1 MGARWV
7 TETLRHASL
16 FTLALTCW
24 VTPATSGVA
33 PSVQGG
39 GWVEVRTPHLRV
51 MSDAG
56 LGKATAIAER
66 LERLHEVLG
75 NSARTLVVEPRRPRV
90 VLMFADEGGFF
101 HYLPFYRGHRESIR
115 GYFQPTPDGEFLLM
129 QAASGEERAEVA
141 VHEYTHAI
149 LHEAMPHVPLWLNE
163 GLAEYF
169 STFRV
174 DSRTAQVGAVIP
186 GHLQQLQ
193 STRMLTIPEL
203 FAVNPESGDYHEG
216 ERQGTFYAESWLLVH
231 MLLSERAEDLP
242 RLEGFLRAL
251 RDGADPLTAFRREY
265 GEDAALQL
273 RLGAYT
279 RRTSFSAREWHF
291 DEPFGAIDK
300 QIRMSVPTV
309 ELLTTIA
316 TALIPQGQSMWPTVS
331 QHLTAALSL
340 SPHDPTACALSGVLA
355 QKRGER
361 AAAARWYTQALA
373 APDVPAS
380 VCRQVANSRM
390 SVILEPPP
398 GATQGPAGTQEGV
411 QERVTEIRGVVERGL
426 RREAADAELLA
437 LLAKTYVVAPGPD
450 ASPGLRA
457 VEKASHLLPGR
468 TDLIADRVVLLAY
481 VGQLR
486 DARKLFEERVVRL
499 AKPHE
504 ADYARVALEDL
515 ERQHLRNAEVDRFN
529 GAVDL
534 VNRGQRRAAAAV
546 FDSVASGHGSAD
558 LRERAADAVRKLHAS
573 ETDAAEDARA
583 VKRYNEGVTATTK
596 GDWASA
602 TEAFRDALTLAPNE
616 QLRAQAQTA
625 LERVETER
633 GFAQVNEHLRATRY
647 AEAETLL
654 RSLRTRG
661 LSTAQKAWVDRVLR
675 DLAVQRAKR

>member
-7 TETLRHASL
+7 TETFLHASL
-16 FTLALTCW
+16 FTLALAGC
-24 VTPATSGVA
+24 VTAANAGVG

-51 MSDAG
+51 LSDAG

-90 VLMFADEGGFF
+90 VLLFADEDGFF
-101 HYLPFYRGHRESIR
+101 HYRPFYRGSRELIR
-115 GYFQPTPDGEFLLM
+115 GYFQPTPDGEFLIM
-129 QAASGEERAEVA
+129 QSLSGEERAEVA

-149 LHEAMPHVPLWLNE
+149 LHEAMPQIPMWLNE

-174 DSRTAQVGAVIP
+174 DSRTAQMGAVIS
-186 GHLQQLQ
+186 GHLQHLQ
-193 STRMLTIPEL
+193 SAQLLTIPEL
-203 FAVNPESGDYHEG
+203 FAVNPGSGDYHEG

-242 RLEGFLRAL
+242 RLEGFLRAM
-251 RDGADPLTAFRREY
+251 RDGADPHTAFRREY
-265 GEDAALQL
+265 GEDTALQM
-273 RLGAYT
+273 RLGAYA
-279 RRTSFSAREWHF
+279 RRTSFGAREWHF
-291 DEPFGAIDK
+291 DKPFGAIDK

-316 TALIPQGQSMWPTVS
+316 MALIPQGKSMWPTVS

-340 SPHDPTACALSGVLA
+340 SPHDPTACALAGVLA
-355 QKRGER
+355 EKRGEH
-361 AAAARWYTQALA
+361 AAAERWYTQALA

-398 GATQGPAGTQEGV
+398 GATHGSAGSQEAV
-411 QERVTEIRGVVERGL
+411 QERVTEIRAVVERGL
-426 RREAADAELLA
+426 RREPADAELLA

-450 ASPGLRA
+450 AGPGLRA
-457 VEKASHLLPGR
+457 AEQASHLLPGR
-468 TDLIADRVVLLAY
+468 TDLIADRVVLLAFQ
-481 VGQLR
+481 GQLG
-486 DARKLFEERVVRL
+486 DARRLFEERVIPL
-499 AKPHE
+499 AKPFE

-515 ERQHLRNAEVDRFN
+515 EGRHLQNAEVDRFN
-529 GAVDL
+529 AAVDL
-534 VNRGQRRAAAAV
+534 VNRGQRRAAAAA
-546 FDSVASGHGSAD
+546 FDSVASGHGSAE
-558 LRERAADAVRKLHAS
+558 LRERAADAARKLHAD
-573 ETDAAEDARA
+573 ETDAAEGARA

-596 GDWASA
+596 GDWATA
-602 TEAFRDALTLAPNE
+602 TEAFRDALTLAPTE
-616 QLRAQAQTA
+616 ELRTQARAA

-633 GFAQVNEHLRATRY
+633 GFVRVNEHLRATRY
-647 AEAETLL
+647 SEAETLL
-654 RSLRTRG
+654 RSLRRRAM
-661 LSTAQKAWVDRVLR
+661 SPAQKAWVDRVLR
-675 DLAVQRAKR
+675 DLAARRAQR

>member
-7 TETLRHASL
+7 TETFRRTSL
-16 FTLALTCW
+16 CTLALACW
-24 VTPATSGVA
+24 VTAASAGMA

-51 MSDAG
+51 LSDAG

-66 LERLHEVLG
+66 LERLHEVLR

-90 VLMFADEGGFF
+90 VLMFADEGSFF
-101 HYLPFYRGHRESIR
+101 HYLPFYRGHRESVQ

-129 QAASGEERAEVA
+129 QALSGEERARVS

-149 LHEAMPHVPLWLNE
+149 LHEAMPRIPLWLNE

-174 DSRTAQVGAVIP
+174 DSRAAQVGAVIP
-186 GHLQQLQ
+186 EYLQHLQ

-203 FAVNPESGDYHEG
+203 FAVNPGSGDYHEG

-231 MLLSERAEDLP
+231 MLLSERVGDLP

-251 RDGADPLTAFRREY
+251 RDGADPHTAFRREY
-265 GEDAALQL
+265 GEDAALQM
-273 RLGAYT
+273 RLGAYA
-279 RRTSFSAREWHF
+279 RRTSYGAREWHF

-340 SPHDPTACALSGVLA
+340 APHDPTACALSGVLA
-355 QKRGER
+355 EKRGER
-361 AAAARWYTQALA
+361 AAAGRWYAQALA

-380 VCRQVANSRM
+380 VCRQVANSRL

-398 GATQGPAGTQEGV
+398 GGTDGPAGRQELV
-411 QERVTEIRGVVERGL
+411 QQRATEIRGVVERGL
-426 RREAADAELLA
+426 RREPVDAELLA

-450 ASPGLRA
+450 VSAGLRA
-457 VEKASHLLPGR
+457 VEHASQLLPGR
-468 TDLIADRVVLLAY
+468 TDLIADHVVLLAY
-481 VGQLR
+481 VGQLPE
-486 DARKLFEERVVRL
+486 ARKLFEERVVPL

-515 ERQHLRNAEVDRFN
+515 ERQYLQSAE
-529 GAVDL
+529 
-534 VNRGQRRAAAAV
+534 AA
-546 FDSVASGHGSAD
+546 
-558 LRERAADAVRKLHAS
+558 RELHAD
-573 ETDAAEDARA
+573 ETEAARSAHA

-602 TEAFRDALTLAPNE
+602 TEGFRDALELAPTE
-616 QLRAQAQTA
+616 ELRARARNA
-625 LERVETER
+625 LEQVETER
-633 GFAQVNEHLRATRY
+633 GFAQVNEHLRAARY
-647 AEAETLL
+647 ADAETLL
-654 RSLRTRG
+654 RSLRKRAM
-661 LSTAQKAWVDRVLR
+661 STAQKAWVDRVLR
-675 DLAVQRAKR
+675 DLAAQRARR